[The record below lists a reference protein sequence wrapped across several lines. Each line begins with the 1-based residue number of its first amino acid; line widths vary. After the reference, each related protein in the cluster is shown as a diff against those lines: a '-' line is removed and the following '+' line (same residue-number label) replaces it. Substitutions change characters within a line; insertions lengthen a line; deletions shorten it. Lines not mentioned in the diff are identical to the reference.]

1 MALDLAPEPTAAP
14 TAAGRTW
21 LVLVSVSSVQ
31 LGSGFAGRLFDAIG
45 PAGVVLMRQGG
56 AALALLAV
64 SRPWRRRRSAS
75 EWRTVVA
82 FGLVL
87 ATMNLTFYESVTRLP
102 LGIAVTV
109 ELLGP
114 LGLAVALS
122 RRARELAWVALA
134 VAGVVLLGEGGG
146 GLDPVGVAFA
156 LAAAACWATY
166 ILLSRAAGRQ
176 SAGIDGLALAMTVAA
191 LAVLPLGLRAGGHL
205 VAARSL
211 GLGALVALLSGLV
224 PFSLELVALRRVPPR
239 VFGVLMSLSPAAAT
253 LSGFLLL
260 DERLTAVQLAAM
272 AMVIVA
278 SIATVRADRSPAA

>member
-1 MALDLAPEPTAAP
+1 MDVASGVPVTGERD
-14 TAAGRTW
+14 GRRTW
-21 LVLVSVSSVQ
+21 LVLVSISSVQ

-45 PAGVVLMRQGG
+45 PAGVVMMRQGG
-56 AALALLAV
+56 AALVLLAAG
-64 SRPWRRRRSAS
+64 RPWRRHRSAR

-87 ATMNLTFYESVTRLP
+87 AVMNFTFYEAVVRLP

-122 RRARELAWVALA
+122 RRGRELVWVGLAL
-134 VAGVVLLGEGGG
+134 AGVVLLSEGGDA
-146 GLDPVGVAFA
+146 LDPVGIAFA
-156 LAAAACWATY
+156 LGAAVCWATY
-166 ILLSRAAGRQ
+166 IPLSRAAGRQ
-176 SAGIDGLALAMTVAA
+176 SSGIDGLALAMTVAA
-191 LAVLPLGLRAGGHL
+191 LVIAPLGLRAGGAL
-205 VAARSL
+205 VTPRAL

-224 PFSLELVALRRVPPR
+224 PFSFELVALRDVPPR

-260 DERLTAVQLAAM
+260 GEWLTVMQLVAM

-278 SIATVRADRSPAA
+278 SIATVRGDRTA

>member
-1 MALDLAPEPTAAP
+1 MAVDLAPEPTAAP
-14 TAAGRTW
+14 TAASRTW

-56 AALALLAV
+56 AALALVAV
-64 SRPWRRRRSAS
+64 SRPWRRHRTAR

-134 VAGVVLLGEGGG
+134 VAGVVLLSEGGG
-146 GLDPVGVAFA
+146 GLDPVGILFA

-166 ILLSRAAGRQ
+166 ILVSRAAGRQ
-176 SAGIDGLALAMTVAA
+176 SGGIDGLALAMSVAA

-260 DERLTAVQLAAM
+260 DERLTAAQLAAI

-278 SIATVRADRSPAA
+278 SIATVRADRSTAG